1 MSLFVSRASPSRDS
15 EEGDDDDHDED
26 DDEGQQ
32 MAMMMITIASPGMSD
47 GLFSH
52 ENFSVGDNFDF
63 AILLSNRKHK
73 HAWESPLILPVQD
86 IFNLNVFVCEA
97 KTTGDRRE
105 VGIFLQIH
113 CRNTFANDT
122 TMDRFGTSNEDRV

>member
-26 DDEGQQ
+26 DHDEDDEGQQ

-52 ENFSVGDNFDF
+52 ENLSVGDF
-63 AILLSNRKHK
+63 AILLSDRKHK

-86 IFNLNVFVCEA
+86 IF
-97 KTTGDRRE
+97 D
-105 VGIFLQIH
+105 
-113 CRNTFANDT
+113 
-122 TMDRFGTSNEDRV
+122 

>member
-26 DDEGQQ
+26 DHDEDDECDDDEGQQ
-32 MAMMMITIASPGMSD
+32 MAMMMITIASPGMKD

-52 ENFSVGDNFDF
+52 ENLCVGDNFDF
-63 AILLSNRKHK
+63 AILLSDRKHK

-86 IFNLNVFVCEA
+86 IF
-97 KTTGDRRE
+97 D
-105 VGIFLQIH
+105 
-113 CRNTFANDT
+113 
-122 TMDRFGTSNEDRV
+122 